1 MVTLKKFVCRDRLF
15 QETMISQELEHQ
27 KHGEEDSADEVVA
40 PEIGEEEGVV
50 EEDDVVEGTKSEKNQ
65 VIFKWSKCFWKSY
78 LLLCMDGFVHVSFDP
93 RTGDWCAVWRSADVA
108 LGRVED

>member
-1 MVTLKKFVCRDRLF
+1 
-15 QETMISQELEHQ
+15 MISQELEHQ

-65 VIFKWSKCFWKSY
+65 VIFK
-78 LLLCMDGFVHVSFDP
+78 
-93 RTGDWCAVWRSADVA
+93 
-108 LGRVED
+108 